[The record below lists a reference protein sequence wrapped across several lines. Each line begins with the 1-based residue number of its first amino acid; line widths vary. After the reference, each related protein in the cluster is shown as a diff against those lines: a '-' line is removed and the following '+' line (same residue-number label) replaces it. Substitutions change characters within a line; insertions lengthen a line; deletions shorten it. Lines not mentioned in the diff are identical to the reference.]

1 MTSLIIVNIILI
13 HIFLSFASKIIKI
26 YLPILANNSI
36 IETLNIYYNKIVTS
50 SVILAFVSYYG
61 ILLASNI
68 K

>member
-1 MTSLIIVNIILI
+1 MTYLIIVNIILI

-36 IETLNIYYNKIVTS
+36 IETLNMYYNKLVTS
-50 SVILAFVSYYG
+50 SLILVFVSYYG
-61 ILLASNI
+61 ILFATNI